1 MTKSKKTN
9 TQINTQTT
17 SETNTLT
24 SDVTKVSAVD
34 APAQEN
40 IQGRGAF
47 IVEMT
52 AAGVAV
58 ASTVV
63 TEDGRALAMPAIF
76 PNLTYALSQID
87 EMRALVVRH
96 FEQASQIGVQVIA
109 QQLAQQAQ
117 QPQQP
122 QQPSAQA
129 GSESS
134 AAATSVTAV

>member
-9 TQINTQTT
+9 TQTT
-17 SETNTLT
+17 SENNTLT
-24 SDVTKVSAVD
+24 SDVTNVSAVD
-34 APAQEN
+34 APTQEN

-47 IVEMT
+47 IVEIT

-58 ASTVV
+58 ASTLV

-76 PNLTYALSQID
+76 PNLSYALSQID

-96 FEQASQIGVQVIA
+96 FEQASQIGAQVIA

-117 QPQQP
+117 QP
-122 QQPSAQA
+122 AVKE
-129 GSESS
+129 GSESKGV
-134 AAATSVTAV
+134 AQSVNAS